1 MGSPIP
7 TAESRADVGTE
18 FLSTYPPHTH
28 THGDPHT
35 HGRVQGC
42 RGNGISIA
50 IPTPYPYTWGAPY
63 PRQSPG
69 LMWGRNF
76 YPHTHTIPIHM
87 GSPISTA
94 DLPYVH
100 VSVEYFSRSTPQFQ
114 LRFTVLHTQPQSHN
128 ITITRVT
135 LMVFLMH
142 T

>member
-1 MGSPIP
+1 MHNNIN
-7 TAESRADVGTE
+7 AISRNI
-18 FLSTYPPHTH
+18 H
-28 THGDPHT
+28 
-35 HGRVQGC
+35 QGC
-42 RGNGISIA
+42 RGNGISIP

-69 LMWGRNF
+69 LLWGRNF

-87 GSPISTA
+87 GSPIPTA

-114 LRFTVLHTQPQSHN
+114 LRFTVLHTQLQSHN
-128 ITITRVT
+128 ITIAQVT

-142 T
+142 TSNVLDRIIYARRMFRVKTQKSN